1 MTDPKPIACSLGAN
15 DLQRR
20 LDEIAEVGAAGLIAR
35 DTENGTHR
43 LRFRSNSTTRRR
55 LEEIVAAEA
64 QCCSF
69 LDLRLTERGGE
80 LVLALTAPR
89 DGQAVADELA
99 AAFAAEPGD
108 REGWS

>member
-1 MTDPKPIACSLGAN
+1 MTDQKPISCSLGAD

-20 LDEIAEVGAAGLIAR
+20 LEEIAAVGAAGLIAH
-35 DTENGTHR
+35 DTENGKHR
-43 LRFRSNSTTRRR
+43 LRFRSDPSTRRR

-69 LDLRLTERGGE
+69 LDLELTEHEDE
-80 LVLALTAPR
+80 LVLILTAPD

-99 AAFAAEPGD
+99 AAFASGT
-108 REGWS
+108 R